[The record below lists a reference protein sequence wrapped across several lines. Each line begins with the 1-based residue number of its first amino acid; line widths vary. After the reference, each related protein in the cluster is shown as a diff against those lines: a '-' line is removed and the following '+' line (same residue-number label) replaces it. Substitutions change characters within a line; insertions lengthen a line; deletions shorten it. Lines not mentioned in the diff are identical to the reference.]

1 MTQHYIGTKQI
12 MAWEQDGPKKVKVC
26 GIDCKQGDDACN
38 GYCTG
43 KADRAP
49 AHPPEPGYAVKYED
63 GYTSWSPKATFEAAY
78 LPMGHVGHLPP
89 HHQRVVGEK
98 VQLDDKIAKLRAFT
112 TTPLFAGLLREERF
126 LLISQLDAMC
136 HCAGILGQRLKA
148 LPTYLTENQGL
159 EPVEYFALDDV
170 AKLTEAERLGVFG
183 YDPIAEAAV
192 KAPPCEHKMRRNDRL
207 AVDECAKC
215 GMTVGFDFG
224 SGKA

>member
-26 GIDCKQGDDACN
+26 GIDCKQGDEACN

-63 GYTSWSPKATFEAAY
+63 GYTSWSPKAVFEAAY
-78 LPMGHVGHLPP
+78 LPMGHIGHLAP
-89 HHQRVVGEK
+89 HQQRVVGEK
-98 VQLDDKIAKLRAFT
+98 VELDDRLTKLTAFLDT
-112 TTPLFAGLLREERF
+112 DRF
-126 LLISQLDAMC
+126 
-136 HCAGILGQRLKA
+136 KA
-148 LPTYLTENQGL
+148 LDQPERNRLEYQANLMTSLSHVLADRIAEFPQPEQTYLQQDQGL

-183 YDPIAEAAV
+183 YDPIAEKGSD
-192 KAPPCEHKMRRNDRL
+192 KA
-207 AVDECAKC
+207 
-215 GMTVGFDFG
+215 
-224 SGKA
+224 